1 MLFVVQFYD
10 GVRHPH
16 SAGLSDTGGNAVG
29 DVHAAHAAEGHLP
42 GRAGFCAVILCGQSL
57 L

>member
-1 MLFVVQFYD
+1 MFVVQFYD